1 MSYLEAE
8 IDESLENLGI
18 QSRKLAPED
27 LDILIASLG
36 NVFFCE
42 SANHL
47 DPIQLRV
54 NRTEYNPDFWQEVS
68 KHIES
73 DQLIFVVFD
82 TSYRAWEIAS
92 PQHLERILSD
102 TTGYPFWVT
111 DMSFRFLIYMD
122 DHNCVSWAYP

>member
-18 QSRKLAPED
+18 QSRKLAPEN
-27 LDILIASLG
+27 LDILITSLG

-42 SANHL
+42 SANPL

-54 NRTEYNPDFWQEVS
+54 NRTEYKPDFWQEVS